1 VVTIVPASWT
11 TNDVNLYSGP
21 LSINAISPRMNKVL
35 ITVVSGV
42 VGTGLALLR
51 ISTAAGFQAF
61 LGIVAILIPPAVA
74 VMIVDY
80 FFFKGARNQEYD
92 SDKVEKISRFRVLPF
107 VSWMVGA
114 GFGFIVQ
121 YTAFKL
127 TRITAIDA
135 IIASAVVYFIAMLIA
150 KNKVKLSA

>member
-1 VVTIVPASWT
+1 MK
-11 TNDVNLYSGP
+11 GR
-21 LSINAISPRMNKVL
+21 PRFRLHRQKMNKVL

-42 VGTGLALLR
+42 VGTGLALLG
-51 ISTAAGFQAF
+51 INTAAGFQAF
-61 LGIVAILIPPAVA
+61 LRIVAILIPPAVA

-80 FFFKGARNQEYD
+80 FLFKGARNQDYD
-92 SDKVEKISRFRVLPF
+92 SDKAEKLSKFRVIPF
-107 VSWMVGA
+107 VSWMAGA
-114 GFGFIVQ
+114 AFGFIVQ

-135 IIASAVVYFIAMLIA
+135 IIASAVVYFVVMLIA